1 MADIIAKESQLS
13 SSITTNIAAK
23 KSRVSA
29 LGKTLR
35 TGTSYSDAQLVRK
48 KDIISSTSTVYR
60 NVAVGTATNSVGDI
74 PASGGSRRAQAT
86 VTYEYATRTTY
97 VDGSYTDSSYT
108 SASSTIYGSYIT
120 GSSLGTTVKSRT
132 SLGTSTP
139 SGTVAG
145 ATRTATG
152 IAIYQAANAITKRE
166 LVADPQYS
174 DATASNTEAEL
185 AMGTISGKLT
195 YTSGSTST
203 VTPTNISKTF
213 TATSTNT
220 YFTGISSTNGNWT
233 TASFGKKVFYDGF
246 YKPVIRNGE
255 TAYRLESPAVN
266 ITISATVSGA
276 TVQATYTRYAY
287 KEPNVITNL
296 ILVDEDYG
304 GYYFNWPSTMTRST
318 QYCVHHR
325 YITAVF
331 ASGQYSQY
339 PAYYEGDTD
348 HNSIWLMVDSSNNFY
363 VRPDYDAYY
372 GTSYNFI
379 ARFRVYNASTWSS
392 YTGNSS
398 CTISQTGCTTSPD
411 TAQSN
416 AKIKEDARLLRNN
429 SLTISQYGALASS
442 TRNKI
447 SSYTISVPAS
457 NTLYSPGGMTKTIQ
471 IT

>member
-13 SSITTNIAAK
+13 SSITTNTAAK

-35 TGTSYSDAQLVRK
+35 TGTSYSDTQLVRK

-60 NVAVGTATNSVGDI
+60 NVTIGTATNPSGDI

-86 VTYEYATRTTY
+86 VSYEYATRTTY

-108 SASSTIYGSYIT
+108 SASSIIYGSYIT
-120 GSSLGTTVKSRT
+120 GSSLGATAKSRT

-139 SGTVAG
+139 SGAVAG
-145 ATRTATG
+145 AVRTATG
-152 IAIYQAANAITKRE
+152 ISIYQEANAITKRE

-185 AMGTISGKLT
+185 VLGTVSGKLT
-195 YTSGSTST
+195 YTSGSTSNT
-203 VTPTNISKTF
+203 
-213 TATSTNT
+213 TATNVSKSFSVASTNT
-220 YFTGISSTNGNWT
+220 YFTGVSSTTGNWS
-233 TASFGKKVFYDGF
+233 TASFAKKIFPNSFYTEVVRDGNT
-246 YKPVIRNGE
+246 V
-255 TAYRLESPAVN
+255 YRLKSPAVT
-266 ITISATVSGA
+266 ITLSAKVSGV
-276 TVQATYTRYAY
+276 TVYAAYTRYAY

-318 QYCVHHR
+318 QYCVHHN

-331 ASGQYSQY
+331 ASGQYAQY

-348 HNSIWLMVDSSNNFY
+348 HNSVWLMVDSSNNFY

-416 AKIKEDARLLRNN
+416 AKIKEDARILRNN

-447 SSYTISVPAS
+447 SSYTASVPTS
-457 NTLYSPGGMTKTIQ
+457 STLYSPSGMTKTIK